1 MKKKERETLAQ
12 QGDAELA
19 EVEKQLRESSWKLRL
34 QKSTGQLENPSRLK
48 VLRRD
53 LARVKTYRR
62 ALQNKAEAGQ

>member
-12 QGDAELA
+12 QGVADLVEK
-19 EVEKQLRESSWKLRL
+19 EKQLKESVWKLRL
-34 QKSTGQLENPSRLK
+34 QKSTGQLENPSRLR

-62 ALQNKAEAGQ
+62 ALEKNAEAGK

>member
-1 MKKKERETLAQ
+1 MKKKERETLAL

-19 EVEKQLRESSWKLRL
+19 QKEKELREASWKLRL
-34 QKSTGQLENPSRLK
+34 QKSTGQLENPTRLR

-62 ALQNKAEAGQ
+62 SLELKGEAGK